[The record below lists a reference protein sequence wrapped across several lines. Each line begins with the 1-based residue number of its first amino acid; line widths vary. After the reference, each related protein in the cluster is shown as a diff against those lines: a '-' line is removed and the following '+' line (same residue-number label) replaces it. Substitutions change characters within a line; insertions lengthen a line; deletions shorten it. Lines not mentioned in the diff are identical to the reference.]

1 MKASELRIGNIIH
14 QFSRIEASNS
24 SDFTKDILVSIE
36 ILNKIDCKY
45 SFIGYEPIP
54 LTEEWLVKFGIN
66 NVSVTRIK
74 CYQTILGYY
83 NITIEDNI
91 FKFWISDCDDCRFA
105 LDIKYVHQL
114 QNLYFALTGEE
125 LTIPSEKK

>member
-1 MKASELRIGNIIH
+1 MKANELRIGNW
-14 QFSRIEASNS
+14 IE
-24 SDFTKDILVSIE
+24 KDGKQYAATGLTIFCVG
-36 ILNKIDCKY
+36 NNHK
-45 SFIGYEPIP
+45 PIP

-74 CYQTILGYY
+74 CYQTKFRCY

-91 FKFWISDCDDCRFA
+91 FKFWVADCDDCGFA

-125 LTIPSEKK
+125 LILKESTN

>member
-1 MKASELRIGNIIH
+1 MKASELRIGNWIDGN
-14 QFSRIEASNS
+14 ASGEYFKITAKQIL
-24 SDFTKDILVSIE
+24 DFYDDPLDDYYQPV
-36 ILNKIDCKY
+36 
-45 SFIGYEPIP
+45 P

-125 LTIPSEKK
+125 LTLKDND